1 MSFIENV
8 SFIFNYADRERVF
21 SFLTIQNKDSLQV
34 VLFEINYIAL
44 IDVRNMIDD

>member
-1 MSFIENV
+1 M
-8 SFIFNYADRERVF
+8 FNYADRERVF
-21 SFLTIQNKDSLQV
+21 SFLTIQIKDSLQV